1 MRADSWSLP
10 RVSQSGQHSE
20 MAWTLSH
27 WSAGW
32 WPALMHPQVLGT
44 GSLSEQTGTKDDGT
58 SGGRQRRWGR
68 LPGGR
73 LCPLQLLPSSGP
85 ARGHRELACPLDC
98 RSPQDRPALPGPAPA
113 PAGPRCRSGAQCHCL
128 QRPPAPWLCCWLP
141 LWTCLWVCVPG
152 QCPRVGVCVSRT
164 NTSLCSEFAAAR
176 ERASERGWAPLHSTI
191 RCGR

>member
-1 MRADSWSLP
+1 MRADGWSLP

-73 LCPLQLLPSSGP
+73 LCPLQRLPSSGP
-85 ARGHRELACPLDC
+85 ARDYRELACPLDY

-113 PAGPRCRSGAQCHCL
+113 PAGPRCR
-128 QRPPAPWLCCWLP
+128 LP
-141 LWTCLWVCVPG
+141 LWTCLWVRVPG